1 MFAFAKRQSMALA
14 FVLSFSSAA
23 WATTN
28 SPATLTV
35 PSPGT
40 VLGSSATFS
49 WTSGT
54 GVTQYQLL
62 LGTTGANSSNIYN
75 SGPTTSQSVSPSGL
89 PTDGGTLFVTLESL
103 ISGSWKSEH
112 YTFIESGTPAPATL
126 SAPSPGS
133 TVGSSATFS
142 WTSGTGV
149 TEYALHLGTT
159 GAGSANI
166 YNSLPT
172 ASQSVSPS
180 GLPTNGGTL
189 FVTVCSLID
198 GSWKYEYYSVVESGT
213 AAPATLSAPSPGST
227 VGSSATFSWT
237 AGTGVTSYKLL
248 LGTKGAGSSNLYV
261 VGPAQDQSASVS
273 YLPTSGGTLNATL
286 ESLIDGAW
294 QSENYTFIE
303 SGTAA
308 PATLTSPALGTT
320 LGPAATFSWTAG
332 SGVTDYQLLLG
343 TEGASSSNVYK
354 SAVTQ
359 NRSVTIPNLPRAGQT
374 LSVTLE
380 SLINGN
386 WSTQNYTFSLS
397 SSAAPVAVFPV
408 RAGLVTGQSLK
419 FSARTKS
426 GAAVNWSVS
435 GSGCSGSAC
444 GTFSPT
450 SSASGA
456 PVTFTAASAAG
467 AYTVTATS
475 AANNTLSASASV
487 AVTDLAGVLTYHN
500 DLARDGANPQ
510 EYALTP
516 STVSATTFGKLFSC
530 AVDGAVYAQ
539 PLWVPNVTIGT
550 AVHNVVFVATQHD
563 SLYAFDADSSTT
575 PCAALWHV
583 SLIDGLHGGTS
594 GETSVPSYSGNMA
607 IGSGSFD
614 IAPEVGVTGTP
625 VIDPAT
631 NTLYVVSKSCNA
643 AETSFYQRLH
653 AIDLAT
659 GSEKFG
665 KPVTIAATFPGTG
678 DGGTTT
684 TFVPQQESQR
694 PGLVLA
700 NGVVYI
706 AWASHEDTPPYY
718 GWVMGYNAS
727 NLTQESVFN
736 DTPDAGW
743 GGIWMSG
750 AAPAVDEFGN
760 VYVLT
765 GNGNFDANS
774 GSAPNNDYGDSLLQ
788 FNSAL
793 QVQQYFTPSDQ
804 QSDNDSDQD
813 FGSGGALVLAD
824 IPANGSNPTHL
835 IIGGGKDGALYVND
849 RDHLGGLGD
858 SNAWQVFNVGNGI
871 FAMGAF
877 WNDTYYVAPVRSTL
891 QPYALNLQTAKLT
904 QMGAASSA
912 SFGFPG
918 STPSIS
924 SMPDNSNGIAWILDN
939 SQYCTPQSPGCAP
952 TILHALEATNLG
964 NELWNS
970 SQASSNTAGYP
981 VKFTVPTVA
990 NGKVYIG
997 TRGDNAGNPDTT
1009 TSIPGELEVYGLLP
1023 Y

>member
-1 MFAFAKRQSMALA
+1 M
-14 FVLSFSSAA
+14 
-23 WATTN
+23 
-28 SPATLTV
+28 
-35 PSPGT
+35 
-40 VLGSSATFS
+40 
-49 WTSGT
+49 
-54 GVTQYQLL
+54 
-62 LGTTGANSSNIYN
+62 LGTTGTNSGNIYS
-75 SGPTTSQSVSPSGL
+75 SGPTTSQSVSPSAL
-89 PTDGGTLFVTLESL
+89 PTNGGTLFVTLESL
-103 ISGSWKSEH
+103 ISGSWMSEH

-133 TVGSSATFS
+133 KVGTSATFS
-142 WTSGTGV
+142 WTAGTGV

-180 GLPTNGGTL
+180 GLPTSGGTL

-198 GSWKYEYYSVVESGT
+198 GSWQYEFYSVTESGT

-227 VGSSATFSWT
+227 VGSSSTFSWT
-237 AGTGVTSYKLL
+237 AGTGVTSYQLA
-248 LGTKGAGSSNLYV
+248 LGSNGAGSSNV
-261 VGPAQDQSASVS
+261 EVIGPTTSRSFDLS
-273 YLPTSGGTLNATL
+273 YLPTSGGTLFVAL
-286 ESLIDGAW
+286 KSLIDGAW
-294 QSENYTFIE
+294 QTENYTFTE
-303 SGTAA
+303 TGTAA
-308 PATLTSPALGTT
+308 AATLTSPASGTV
-320 LGPAATFSWTAG
+320 LGPAATFSWTPG
-332 SGVTDYQLLLG
+332 TGVTEYQLLLG
-343 TEGASSSNVYK
+343 TQGASSSNLYK
-354 SAVTQ
+354 SVITQ
-359 NRSVTIPNLPRAGQT
+359 NRSVTISNLPRGGQT
-374 LSVTLE
+374 LYVTLE
-380 SLINGN
+380 SLIDGN
-386 WSTQNYTFSLS
+386 WTFENYTYALS
-397 SSAAPVAVFPV
+397 SSAAAVAVYPV

-419 FSARTKS
+419 FTAKTKS
-426 GAAVNWSVS
+426 GSGVDWSVT
-435 GSGCSGSAC
+435 GPGCSGSAC

-456 PVTFTAASAAG
+456 PVTFTAASTAG

-475 AANNTLSASASV
+475 AANNTLLAKASV

-500 DLARDGANPQ
+500 DLARDGANTQ

-516 STVSATTFGKLFSC
+516 STVSSTTFGKLFSC
-530 AVDGAVYAQ
+530 AVDGAIFAQ
-539 PLWVPNVTIGT
+539 PLWVPKVTIGT

-563 SLYAFDADSSTT
+563 SLYAFDADSNTT

-583 SLIDGLHGGTS
+583 SLIDGPHGGTS
-594 GETSVPSYSGNMA
+594 GETSVPSYPGNMG

-625 VIDPAT
+625 VIDPTT
-631 NTLYVVSKSCNA
+631 NTLYVVSKSCNE

-653 AIDLAT
+653 AINLVT

-678 DGGTTT
+678 DDGTTT
-684 TFVPQQESQR
+684 TFVPQQENQR
-694 PGLVLA
+694 AGLVLS

-706 AWASHEDTPPYY
+706 AWASHEDTYPYY

-727 NLTQESVFN
+727 NLTQVSVFN
-736 DTPDAGW
+736 DTPNAGA

-760 VYVLT
+760 IYVLT

-774 GSAPNNDYGDSLLQ
+774 SSAPNNDYGDSLLQ
-788 FNSAL
+788 FNGAL

-804 QSDNDSDQD
+804 QTDNESDQD

-835 IIGGGKDGALYVND
+835 IIGGGKDGALYVNN
-849 RDHLGGLGD
+849 RDHLGGYGD
-858 SNAWQVFNVGNGI
+858 SNAWQVFNLGNSI

-877 WNDTYYVAPVRSTL
+877 WNDTYYVAPISSAL
-891 QPYALNLQTAKLT
+891 QPYTLNLQTAKLT

-912 SFGFPG
+912 TFGYPG

-924 SMPDNSNGIAWILDN
+924 SMPDNSNGIAWALDN
-939 SQYCTPQSPGCAP
+939 SQYCRPGTPGCAP
-952 TILHALEATNLG
+952 TILHALEATNLS

-970 SQASSNTAGYP
+970 SQASSNTPGNG

-990 NGKVYIG
+990 NGKVYVG
-997 TRGDNAGNPDTT
+997 TRGNNTGDPDTS